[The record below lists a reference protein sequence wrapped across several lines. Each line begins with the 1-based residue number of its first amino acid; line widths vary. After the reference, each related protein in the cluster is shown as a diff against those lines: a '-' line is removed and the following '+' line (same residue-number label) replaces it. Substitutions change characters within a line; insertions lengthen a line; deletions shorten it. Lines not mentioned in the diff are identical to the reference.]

1 MRFLNRPI
9 FVCAALFLFIETLSA
24 SVSLNSKCICLPPV
38 NACSQSYRC
47 NLNSTIYTSSQSV
60 PSWVTPPIRDLVLA
74 TIDRVK
80 NGTLTDFDATM
91 ACDGSDGTKVWANDC
106 SVNGGGYLTGYG
118 SLGFQPF
125 GNHSGTWL
133 TQILGQV
140 EDPTGDPWLNSAIC
154 PGELYVTIT
163 YINDTH
169 PYDSMGFN
177 VLTSVQ
183 EAPADS
189 PFNQRTDN
197 DLIARGYDMVCF
209 KPNPSSYNDNEL
221 VHFNCPSINY
231 TWYQNNPYEL
241 NDTSTPSCP
250 TRKTS
255 GCPGINGYKDVQVF

>member
-154 PGELYVTIT
+154 PGELRLQPI
-163 YINDTH
+163 
-169 PYDSMGFN
+169 P
-177 VLTSVQ
+177 
-183 EAPADS
+183 
-189 PFNQRTDN
+189 
-197 DLIARGYDMVCF
+197 
-209 KPNPSSYNDNEL
+209 
-221 VHFNCPSINY
+221 PSIREQTTILLHAATIWFVSSPIQALITTTSLCISIVRPSTTRGTKTILTNSM
-231 TWYQNNPYEL
+231 THQPLLVQPERLPVALEL
-241 NDTSTPSCP
+241 TAIRMC
-250 TRKTS
+250 RFFF
-255 GCPGINGYKDVQVF
+255 GCYGF